1 MGTQL
6 FVLAVIFLSIVVPT
20 AVVFHYMTKW
30 KALKGLSDEEQQI
43 LEDLWDSSERMRS
56 RIDALETIL
65 DDAAPAWRRRQ

>member
-6 FVLAVIFLSIVVPT
+6 FVLAIIFMSVVVPT

-30 KALKGLSDEEQQI
+30 KALKGLSAEEQQI
-43 LEDLWDSSERMRS
+43 LEELWESNERMRS

-65 DDAAPAWRRRQ
+65 DDAAPDWKRRQ